1 MKCSFRFEIEKMEKK
16 DAYFTTFYKRDK
28 CCRFINNNY
37 FFSVTQNHGH
47 IYLITLPSTKP
58 FAKIIHIL
66 YDRRNNTK
74 SVMTEGTLIRWI

>member
-28 CCRFINNNY
+28 CCRFIKDNY
-37 FFSVTQNHGH
+37 FFSVTQNHGQ

-58 FAKIIHIL
+58 LAKIIHVL
-66 YDRRNNTK
+66 YDCRNNTK
-74 SVMTEGTLIRWI
+74 YVMTERTLIRWI